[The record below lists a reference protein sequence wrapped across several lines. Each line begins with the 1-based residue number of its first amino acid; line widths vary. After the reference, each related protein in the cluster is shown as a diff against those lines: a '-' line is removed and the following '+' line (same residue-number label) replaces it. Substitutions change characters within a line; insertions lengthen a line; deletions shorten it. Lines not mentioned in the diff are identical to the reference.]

1 MIHPHALGRGHG
13 GWHGSQG
20 TRGMQ
25 ALGQVPATPVV
36 QQVQGQG
43 VPQLMKS
50 ISKSSKSIEGLHLDA
65 PQLES

>member
-1 MIHPHALGRGHG
+1 
-13 GWHGSQG
+13 
-20 TRGMQ
+20 MQ